1 MSNNV
6 GCNNIDIMISSK
18 GFEKPARAGLDALGR
33 AREIHAACVRII
45 LQDGTM
51 AWVDATGWVA
61 RARPTRYLLIGYV
74 FIY

>member
-1 MSNNV
+1 
-6 GCNNIDIMISSK
+6 MISSK

-61 RARPTRYLLIGYV
+61 RATYEIFVNWLCIHLLISLS
-74 FIY
+74 